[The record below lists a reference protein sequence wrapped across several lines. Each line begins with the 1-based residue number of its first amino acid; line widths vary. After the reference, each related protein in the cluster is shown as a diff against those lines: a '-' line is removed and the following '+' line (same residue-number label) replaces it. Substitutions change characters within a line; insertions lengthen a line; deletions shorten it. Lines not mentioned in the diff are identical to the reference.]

1 MKELFKVIGF
11 IFIIYIILSQESL
24 GCPKV
29 TSLKF
34 EPEPPVP
41 VGKQV
46 KMTVDGIDT
55 AGYEDIKLESW
66 SVDGTKLEVTWI
78 GMGTTATY
86 TFTNTG
92 EKKIS
97 IQLSGEDKDKDG
109 KRDMREPYETT
120 IVVYK
125 VAKVT
130 GSPVVI
136 QKDGEKNITVTAIL
150 EPECEG
156 LVEWQRKRDNGR
168 WEPLEV
174 VGKTVTL
181 LSTEDVGKYKY
192 RARAKGSDKDEDW
205 IESENLY
212 IVKLKILASY
222 NGVKTDFGIME
233 DGRQGVQFEIE
244 GIPSAL
250 VPLSKYNWN
259 YEVTETNIGTTPS
272 CKFSSQTKTTIAT
285 ADWYAFPADKRGWL
299 ECEKKVSYTIKCKV
313 IIDSNEIE
321 AKEATLYVK
330 LYEGLKTGETK
341 LWIDGCPILKYN
353 NDDKKWHVEFSEES
367 KSWLKRRV
375 ESYVY
380 LAGVFYSKISQ
391 HEDVHWDQ
399 FMGKGGRINLSSYVT
414 VNGFWQR
421 LVQKDL
427 SAETKEKLKKLIDDE
442 KEDYKNE
449 EFARMG
455 GDGFDLCVREKE
467 AWDVSDRI
475 PPKYYWQSPT
485 CEDLQK

>member
-1 MKELFKVIGF
+1 MKKLFNVINF
-11 IFIIYIILSQESL
+11 VFIIIYSILNIFQESL

-205 IESENLY
+205 VESENLY
-212 IVKLKILASY
+212 VVELKILRTSGMANYGTMADGVGNVDFKIFGEPSSLKASKY
-222 NGVKTDFGIME
+222 DWYS
-233 DGRQGVQFEIE
+233 DAEIE
-244 GIPSAL
+244 GY
-250 VPLSKYNWN
+250 K
-259 YEVTETNIGTTPS
+259 
-272 CKFSSQTKTTIAT
+272 CDFSPQNSQTTYAKG
-285 ADWYAFPADKRGWL
+285 DWYAFPIDEHTYRN
-299 ECEKKVSYTIKCKV
+299 EKQRYAKYKIKCKV
-313 IIDSNEIE
+313 TFTDNEIE
-321 AKEATLYVK
+321 AKEATLLVDCDPK
-330 LYEGLKTGETK
+330 GGVSGSTECSIEGEPD
-341 LWIDGCPILKYN
+341 IRQI
-353 NDDKKWHVEFSEES
+353 DKKW
-367 KSWLKRRV
+367 RV
-375 ESYVY
+375 TGKGRLFRNVTKPEDAVFIR
-380 LAGVFYSKISQ
+380 GVFYPKIFN
-391 HEDVHWDQ
+391 HEIVHYNQ
-399 FMGKGGRINLSSYVT
+399 YTGEVK
-414 VNGFWQR
+414 
-421 LVQKDL
+421 KKHDL
-427 SAETKEKLKKLIDDE
+427 SQTGANYLSVDNYYNKIKELTADTKKGLYDKI
-442 KEDYKNE
+442 
-449 EFARMG
+449 
-455 GDGFDLCVREKE
+455 KE
-467 AWDVSDRI
+467 AYQQFILDENDRMTKAGHTWGLYGTIEAEAYDSSDRFD
-475 PPKYYWQSPT
+475 PQYYWQLHWPWP
-485 CEDLQK
+485 

>member
-11 IFIIYIILSQESL
+11 IFIIYIILFQESL

-168 WEPLEV
+168 WEPVEG

-192 RARAKGSDKDEDW
+192 RARPKGSNKDEDW
-205 IESENLY
+205 VESEHLY
-212 IVKLKILASY
+212 IVDLKIITTGGETSAIMVE
-222 NGVKTDFGIME
+222 GEAGI
-233 DGRQGVQFEIE
+233 QFQVL
-244 GIPSAL
+244 GIPPSLNPLKYEWSYKIPDDA
-250 VPLSKYNWN
+250 VP
-259 YEVTETNIGTTPS
+259 GTAAS
-272 CKFSSQTKTTIAT
+272 CIFSQQAKTTIAT
-285 ADWYAFPADKRGWL
+285 GRWYADPASKHGWR
-299 ECEKKVSYTIKCKV
+299 ECNRYARYILKCKV
-313 IIDSNEIE
+313 TFTDNEIK
-321 AKEATLYVK
+321 AKEAVLQVDCDPR
-330 LYEGLKTGETK
+330 
-341 LWIDGCPILKYN
+341 DGVAGSTTVDIFGDPDIRRES
-353 NDDKKWHVEFSEES
+353 DKMWHVVG
-367 KSWLKRRV
+367 KGNLRRDIYSV
-375 ESYVY
+375 VF
-380 LAGVFYSKISQ
+380 LVGVFYTKILV
-391 HEDVHWDQ
+391 HEDKHVDQ
-399 FMGKGGRINLSSYVT
+399 FTGRPGVEY
-414 VNGFWQR
+414 
-421 LVQKDL
+421 DL
-427 SAETKEKLKKLIDDE
+427 SAICTVDKFYNRIINLIADTKKKLLELIESERISYRAEEWRKIDTVRME
-442 KEDYKNE
+442 NE
-449 EFARMG
+449 AYR
-455 GDGFDLCVREKE
+455 
-467 AWDVSDRI
+467 ASDKI
-475 PPKYYWQSPT
+475 SPQYYWQKNWPV
-485 CEDLQK
+485 Q